1 MAFALDA
8 VSDTLVNGTT
18 GPNGTIG
25 HCGDGN
31 VFASLEDWVYTRNTT
46 ASCLIHSALMETDF
60 EGLSVR
66 NEIIH
71 YKKAFFLKYLICF
84 FRVMSSLMLMEHDC
98 LLLLGFTNTEI
109 VSILIS

>member
-46 ASCLIHSALMETDF
+46 ASCLINSALMETDF

-71 YKKAFFLKYLICF
+71 YKKAFF
-84 FRVMSSLMLMEHDC
+84 
-98 LLLLGFTNTEI
+98 
-109 VSILIS
+109 

>member
-71 YKKAFFLKYLICF
+71 YKKHSFKIFDLFFQGNVQFDVNGTRLSTLVRIYQY
-84 FRVMSSLMLMEHDC
+84 RDS
-98 LLLLGFTNTEI
+98 
-109 VSILIS
+109 